1 MEDNYKEIIYMN
13 KPIKILQY
21 LSESNFD
28 FNKRIEFIKTLED
41 KIKTLTFIRPN
52 AEFIV
57 RGDELEWLDK
67 KQDKPTEA
75 EIEAGWIAYQAAK
88 TSEAETNAIAKSA
101 LLERL
106 GISQAEANLLLN

>member
-1 MEDNYKEIIYMN
+1 MEYK
-13 KPIKILQY
+13 
-21 LSESNFD
+21 
-28 FNKRIEFIKTLED
+28 D

-75 EIEAGWIAYQAAK
+75 EIEAGWIAYQAAE
-88 TSEAETNAIAKSA
+88 EAEAEAKASAKTAAQAKLAALGLTVEDLSA
-101 LLERL
+101 LGL
-106 GISQAEANLLLN
+106 